1 METPSAQ
8 SGEFPFRG
16 RYKLSETLRGCALRE
31 GVRSALPRFRF
42 HGFHGQK
49 ARSTPPQSAISFRHS
64 RPPASFCRRSGAYA
78 AAVCREPSIRITGGV
93 LAAFPARAPLRRKPP
108 AGVTAPESPLI
119 SNGIEAFLSKRQRH
133 IEFCAAFARLRFL
146 IGNVA
151 EKYACIWRFSR
162 RTRALHGM
170 RPRSF
175 RTGEHLALVLRPR
188 IRPYKRLAKRLRGCR
203 YPLQSAR
210 IRLQTA
216 MPSFASALCA
226 PSAMKQHESKAAARA
241 FRQR

>member
-1 METPSAQ
+1 M
-8 SGEFPFRG
+8 
-16 RYKLSETLRGCALRE
+16 RE
-31 GVRSALPRFRF
+31 GVRSASRVSD
-42 HGFHGQK
+42 
-49 ARSTPPQSAISFRHS
+49 STAFTAKGTFDATAKRNLLSAL
-64 RPPASFCRRSGAYA
+64 PPAGLLLPARSGAYA

-216 MPSFASALCA
+216 MPSFASR
-226 PSAMKQHESKAAARA
+226 AMRAIGNEAAREQSSRA
-241 FRQR
+241 RL

>member
-1 METPSAQ
+1 MR
-8 SGEFPFRG
+8 PFRRG
-16 RYKLSETLRGCALRE
+16 PRYGE
-31 GVRSALPRFRF
+31 
-42 HGFHGQK
+42 
-49 ARSTPPQSAISFRHS
+49 
-64 RPPASFCRRSGAYA
+64 
-78 AAVCREPSIRITGGV
+78 
-93 LAAFPARAPLRRKPP
+93 KPP

-216 MPSFASALCA
+216 MPSFASR
-226 PSAMKQHESKAAARA
+226 AMRAIGNEAAREQSSRA
-241 FRQR
+241 RL

>member
-1 METPSAQ
+1 M
-8 SGEFPFRG
+8 
-16 RYKLSETLRGCALRE
+16 RE

-42 HGFHGQK
+42 HVFHGKRHVRRHRK
-49 ARSTPPQSAISFRHS
+49 AQSPFRHS

-78 AAVCREPSIRITGGV
+78 AAVCREPSIHITGGV
-93 LAAFPARAPLRRKPP
+93 LTAFPARVPAAAKNLRP
-108 AGVTAPESPLI
+108 ASQHPKRQLI
-119 SNGIEAFLSKRQRH
+119 SNGIKAFLSKRQRH
-133 IEFCAAFARLRFL
+133 IEFCAVFARLRFL

-151 EKYACIWRFSR
+151 GKYACIWRFSR

-188 IRPYKRLAKRLRGCR
+188 IRPGKRLSKRLRGCR
-203 YPLQSAR
+203 YPLQPAR

-216 MPSFASALCA
+216 MPSLASR
-226 PSAMKQHESKAAARA
+226 AMRAIGNEAAREQSSRA
-241 FRQR
+241 RL

>member
-42 HGFHGQK
+42 HGFHGKRHVRRHRK
-49 ARSTPPQSAISFRHS
+49 AQSPFGTPAR
-64 RPPASFCRRSGAYA
+64 RPPFAAGSGAYA

-93 LAAFPARAPLRRKPP
+93 LAAFPARAPLRRKTSGRRHS
-108 AGVTAPESPLI
+108 ARIASYFQRNRSISLQATAPHRILCS
-119 SNGIEAFLSKRQRH
+119 
-133 IEFCAAFARLRFL
+133 FARLRFL

-216 MPSFASALCA
+216 MPSFASR
-226 PSAMKQHESKAAARA
+226 AMRAIGNEAAREQSSRA
-241 FRQR
+241 RL

>member
-16 RYKLSETLRGCALRE
+16 RYKLSETLRVCALRE
-31 GVRSALPRFRF
+31 GARSALPRFRF
-42 HGFHGQK
+42 HGFHGKRHVRRHRK
-49 ARSTPPQSAISFRHS
+49 AQSPFGTPAR
-64 RPPASFCRRSGAYA
+64 RPPFAAVQAHTRPQYAVAVYPHNRRRPCGLSGAGPR
-78 AAVCREPSIRITGGV
+78 CGE
-93 LAAFPARAPLRRKPP
+93 KPP
-108 AGVTAPESPLI
+108 TCVTAPESPLI
-119 SNGIEAFLSKRQRH
+119 SNGIKAFLPKRQRH
-133 IEFCAAFARLRFL
+133 LEFCAAFARLRFL

-170 RPRSF
+170 RLRSF
-175 RTGEHLALVLRPR
+175 RTGEHPALVLRPR

-216 MPSFASALCA
+216 MPSLASR
-226 PSAMKQHESKAAARA
+226 AMRAIGNEAAREQSSRA
-241 FRQR
+241 RL